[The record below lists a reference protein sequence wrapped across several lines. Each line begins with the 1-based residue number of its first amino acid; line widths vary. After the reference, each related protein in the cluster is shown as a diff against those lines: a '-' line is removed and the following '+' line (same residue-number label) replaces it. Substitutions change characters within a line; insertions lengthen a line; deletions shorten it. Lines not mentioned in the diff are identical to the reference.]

1 MKLALRI
8 SLPVL
13 ILALTGFLAWWFVA
27 NKPEPRKSSPP
38 PQVTNVEGARLKP
51 TNYQISLASRG
62 TVFPRT
68 TTTLVPQ
75 VSGRI
80 ENISPNFREG
90 SFFKAGEVLVSIEK
104 ADYQAALVRA
114 KSLVAQ
120 ARTVLTEEEARGEQ
134 ALANWVR
141 LGSGSPSDMVLR
153 KPQLA
158 EAEARLKAAEEDVKQ
173 AERDIFRTDIR
184 APYDGRI
191 IEQQVDVGQHVS
203 TGTQLGR
210 AFATDVIEVRLP
222 LNNHQLGFVDL
233 PESYREDRSPL
244 IEQPEVMITAN
255 VGRSE
260 SSWNG
265 RVVRVDSSI
274 DAQSRQLFV
283 VAEIND
289 PYQAEKP
296 GGVPLKIGMFVDA
309 VIKGRKL
316 EDVFVL
322 PRSAVR
328 VSGEV
333 ILIDK
338 ENRIQRTPV
347 TPIWEDRDHFVVDKT
362 GGLSPDDVLC
372 LTPIAYPVNG
382 ALVSATIDGV
392 ASWVEEPARAKGG
405 KGGGKGKGGK
415 GGKGK
420 GANPNTEADT

>member
-8 SLPVL
+8 SLPFL
-13 ILALTGFLAWWFVA
+13 ILTLTGLLAWWFVA
-27 NKPEPRKSSPP
+27 NKPEPRQSSPP
-38 PQVTNVEGARLKP
+38 LQVTNVEGATLKP
-51 TNYQISLASRG
+51 ANYQILLATRG
-62 TVFPRT
+62 TILPRT
-68 TTTLVPQ
+68 TTTLIPQ

-80 ENISPNFREG
+80 ESISPNFREG
-90 SFFKAGEVLVSIEK
+90 GFFKAGEVLISIEK
-104 ADYQAALVRA
+104 ADYQAALVRTQ
-114 KSLVAQ
+114 SLVAQ
-120 ARTVLTEEEARGEQ
+120 ARTGLTEEKARGEQ
-134 ALANWVR
+134 ALANWRR
-141 LGSGSPSDMVLR
+141 LGSGTPSEMVLR

-173 AERDIFRTDIR
+173 AERDIYRTDIR

-210 AFATDVIEVRLP
+210 AFATDVMEVRLP

-233 PESYREDRSPL
+233 PESYRENRATL
-244 IEQPEVMITAN
+244 TERPEVTITAKI
-255 VGRSE
+255 GRSE

-265 RVVRVDSSI
+265 EVVRVDSLI

-289 PYQAEKP
+289 PYRAAKP
-296 GGVPLKIGMFVDA
+296 GGAPLKIGMFVDA
-309 VIKGRKL
+309 AIKGRKL

-333 ILIDK
+333 ILIDR

-347 TPIWEDRDHFVVDKT
+347 TPIWEDRDHFVVDKS
-362 GGLSPDDVLC
+362 GGLRMGDVLC

-420 GANPNTEADT
+420 GVNPSTEADT